1 MPSSLSSERGFRG
14 HIAELDGLRAYGS
27 MIVLLNHF
35 WPKSLS
41 IAIWHLGQMGW
52 IAMDSFFVL
61 SGFLITGILID
72 SRNKPDYYRTYYRR
86 RALRIFPLYYVVLAL
101 LIFQIRFRHGGV
113 EYKYLIAHWGSPAWF
128 LFYLGNIKTAI
139 ANSWTHVLG
148 FSPLWSLQIEE
159 QFYLLFPFAVRWLRL
174 ENLRRLLLAAVC
186 ISPIVRVLFYLWH
199 PGNPFLQYV
208 LLPSRFDG
216 LALGGLIAIR
226 YRMGPWKIPK
236 ITLPVVGVVLLGIA
250 CAGSVLSTP
259 TRLDEAWSSPFNRL
273 AGYSI
278 SSAGCACLIL
288 WLIQNRGAAYTAWL
302 RLAPVQYVGKISYG
316 IYLLHL
322 IALGTINGLGKHFSF
337 LAAPG
342 LPRFFAL
349 IFLSIGYASVSWY
362 LLERPLLRLKDCV
375 SRPRGVPEPVAE
387 ATLA

>member
-1 MPSSLSSERGFRG
+1 MSASLSSERGFRG

-41 IAIWHLGQMGW
+41 ITLWHLGQMGW

-113 EYKYLIAHWGSPAWF
+113 EYKYLIEHWGSPAWF

-139 ANSWTHVLG
+139 VNSWTHVLG

-159 QFYLLFPFAVRWLRL
+159 QFYLLFPFAVMWLRL

-186 ISPIVRVLFYLWH
+186 ISPLVRVLFYLWH

-236 ITLPVVGVVLLGIA
+236 LGLPVLGLVL
-250 CAGSVLSTP
+250 
-259 TRLDEAWSSPFNRL
+259 PFNRL

-278 SSAGCACLIL
+278 SSFGCACLVL
-288 WLIQNRGAAYTAWL
+288 WLIQNRGSSYLGWL
-302 RLAPVQYVGKISYG
+302 RLAPVQYIGKISYG

-322 IALGTINGLGKHFSF
+322 IALGTINGLAKHRFPI
-337 LAAPG
+337 LAQPG
-342 LPRFFAL
+342 LVRFFAL
-349 IFLSIGYASVSWY
+349 ICLSITYASISWY
-362 LLERPLLRLKDCV
+362 VLERPLLKLKNRV
-375 SRPRGVPEPVAE
+375 SRPRPVAEPVAE